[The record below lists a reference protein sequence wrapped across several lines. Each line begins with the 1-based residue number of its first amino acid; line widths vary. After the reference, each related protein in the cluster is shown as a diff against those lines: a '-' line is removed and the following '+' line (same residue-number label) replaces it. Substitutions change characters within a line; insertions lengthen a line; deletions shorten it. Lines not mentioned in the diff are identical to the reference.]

1 MTPAESGASSTAFP
15 SRLWQAGRTG
25 WQRFVGRFGPH
36 ITPLVAL
43 AAGAAYPLGFAPYD
57 VWPLTVAAMAALY
70 WSLRQAGARRPFL
83 HGWLFGV
90 GKYGVGVYWIY
101 VSIEVYGNASP
112 WLAGTL
118 VGLFVAGMALFHGA
132 AAWLF
137 ARLRGGGAVEA
148 LAFAAIWTLTEWV
161 LTWFLTGFPWLF
173 AGYAMLDT
181 PLAALAPVGGVLLV
195 SFAIAF
201 TGAGLIRWRVWQAP
215 ALAALL
221 WFAGV
226 ALSQAPWTK
235 PGASKSV
242 SIVQGVV
249 AQETKWRP
257 ASQEPIR
264 ERYAALSESAWGSDL
279 VVWPEAAITTPLHL
293 AQPFLDDM
301 AERASGSLVLG
312 LMALERGTL
321 GWAWYNA
328 AVAVGDGDGRYIKRR
343 MVPFGEYLPFG
354 EALRGLIDFFNL
366 PMSRLS
372 PGDPEQPMLRTG
384 DLYLAMSICYEIAF
398 PELVREGA
406 AQADVLAT
414 ISNDTWF
421 GTSIGPPQHLQ
432 IARMRALENGRFVLR
447 ATNDGITAIV
457 DSQGNTVST
466 LPRFERGV
474 LHGEF
479 RPMRGV
485 TPFGRWGSAPLV
497 VGLVVF
503 LVVLAVA
510 RPRLTARSPAAWA

>member
-1 MTPAESGASSTAFP
+1 MRILQPHVAS
-15 SRLWQAGRTG
+15 
-25 WQRFVGRFGPH
+25 
-36 ITPLVAL
+36 LVAL
-43 AAGAAYPLGFAPYD
+43 AAGVAYPLGFAPYD
-57 VWPLTVAAMAALY
+57 IWPLTVAALAALY
-70 WSLRQAGARRPFL
+70 WSLRQAGARPFL
-83 HGWLFGV
+83 QGWLFGV

-101 VSIEVYGNASP
+101 VSIEVHGNASP
-112 WLAGTL
+112 GLAATL
-118 VGLFVAGMALFHGA
+118 VGLFVAGLALFHGG

-148 LAFAAIWTLTEWV
+148 LVFAAVWTLTEWV

-195 SFAIAF
+195 GFAAAL
-201 TGAGLIRWRVWQAP
+201 TGAGLVRWRTWQVP
-215 ALAALL
+215 AFAAVL
-221 WFAGV
+221 WLGGV
-226 ALSQAPWTK
+226 ALSQVAWTTAGD
-235 PGASKSV
+235 PKSV
-242 SIVQGVV
+242 SLVQGVV

-257 ASQEPIR
+257 ASQQPIR

-279 VVWPEAAITTPLHL
+279 VLWPEAAITTPLHL
-293 AQPFLDDM
+293 AKPFLDDM
-301 AERASGSLVLG
+301 AQRASGSLVLG
-312 LMALERGTL
+312 LMVVERGTL
-321 GWAWYNA
+321 GWAWYNG

-343 MVPFGEYLPFG
+343 LVPFGEYVPFA

-366 PMSRLS
+366 PMSRLA
-372 PGDPEQPMLRTG
+372 PGTPEQPMLRTG

-398 PELVREGA
+398 PELVRDA
-406 AQADVLAT
+406 AADADVVAT

-421 GTSIGPPQHLQ
+421 GASIGPPQHLQ

-447 ATNDGITAIV
+447 ATNDGITAII
-457 DSQGNTVST
+457 DAQGDTVRT
-466 LPRFERGV
+466 LPRFERGA

-497 VGLVVF
+497 AGLVAF
-503 LVVLAVA
+503 LTAFAVA
-510 RPRLTARSPAAWA
+510 RPRLAARSPSSWA